1 MIQLKL
7 SERNRIIAMSSMA
20 NELVIYDFTCVKII
34 MSTREEG
41 RVHAIEF
48 SKDEKIMAVGGT

>member
-1 MIQLKL
+1 MKRDPKTLEVHSSEMIQLRL

-20 NELVIYDFTCVKII
+20 NELVIYDFTCVKIL

-41 RVHAIEF
+41 RVHAI
-48 SKDEKIMAVGGT
+48 